1 METQKEYMAKLKELI
16 RPKTFPIGIKL
27 LESSDN
33 DYVNEMDNVRR
44 PEEEIAICQLFSY
57 ARLYGW
63 TILGTKEENLCPV
76 GEVAV
81 GFEKTPTSMS
91 SGAMF
96 FGRYQGTLKAAKKMS
111 ETIPRIE
118 DKVFSALLAAPLD
131 KFKKDPDLVLIYGN
145 SAQMMRLIHGSLW
158 KDGGRLYFGSSG
170 EAACADSV
178 AQTYITQKPQIGI
191 PCLGERRFGLVQ
203 DDEFVMG
210 IPYSIMDDVIL
221 GLEKTSKSGTR
232 YPIPVQMSTP
242 KVFLMFKSN
251 DKKTTVTK

>member
-1 METQKEYMAKLKELI
+1 MSKLTELI

-27 LESSDN
+27 LESAD
-33 DYVNEMDNVRR
+33 DGYIREMENVRR

-57 ARLYGW
+57 ARFYGW
-63 TILGTKEENLCPV
+63 TILGKKEDNLCPV

-81 GFEKTPTSMS
+81 GFEKTPSSMS

-96 FGRYQGTLKAAKKMS
+96 FGRYQSSLKAAKKMS

-118 DKVFSALLAAPLD
+118 EKKFSALLAAPLD

-170 EAACADSV
+170 EAVCADSV
-178 AQTYITQKPQIGI
+178 AQTYITQKPQLGI
-191 PCLGERRFGLVQ
+191 SCLGERRFGLLQ
-203 DDEFVMG
+203 DDELVMG
-210 IPYSIMDDVIL
+210 IPYQMMGDLII
-221 GLEKTSKSGTR
+221 GLEKTSKAGTR
-232 YPIPVQMSTP
+232 YPIPFQLSTP
-242 KVFLMFKSN
+242 KVFLMFK
-251 DKKTTVTK
+251 KKD